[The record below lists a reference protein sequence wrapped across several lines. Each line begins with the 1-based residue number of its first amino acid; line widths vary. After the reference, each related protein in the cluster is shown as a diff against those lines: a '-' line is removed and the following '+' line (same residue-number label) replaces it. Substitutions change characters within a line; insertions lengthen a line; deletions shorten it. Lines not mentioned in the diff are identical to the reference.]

1 MRYQQETQPPS
12 QLIRDAIRN
21 TDHSLK
27 VEDIIRALGSQSF
40 GLIFVVMALPM
51 LVPLPPGIAFIP
63 AALLLIWSVQRA
75 LGGTYVW
82 LPKRIGQKRLS
93 QGFFNKIE
101 TKALPLCERLEKR
114 FFNSRPGRLSE
125 TEIRLASIV
134 VALQSF
140 LIMLPTPFLNSL
152 WALITL
158 LMGLTILNHNRTFLW
173 FNMSVALLAVF
184 AIGSTIYAGSEA
196 LLQELFEEF

>member
-82 LPKRIGQKRLS
+82 LPKELARKGFLRDSLIKLKLRRCHCVNAWKRDF
-93 QGFFNKIE
+93 Q
-101 TKALPLCERLEKR
+101 
-114 FFNSRPGRLSE
+114 
-125 TEIRLASIV
+125 
-134 VALQSF
+134 
-140 LIMLPTPFLNSL
+140 
-152 WALITL
+152 
-158 LMGLTILNHNRTFLW
+158 
-173 FNMSVALLAVF
+173 
-184 AIGSTIYAGSEA
+184 
-196 LLQELFEEF
+196 